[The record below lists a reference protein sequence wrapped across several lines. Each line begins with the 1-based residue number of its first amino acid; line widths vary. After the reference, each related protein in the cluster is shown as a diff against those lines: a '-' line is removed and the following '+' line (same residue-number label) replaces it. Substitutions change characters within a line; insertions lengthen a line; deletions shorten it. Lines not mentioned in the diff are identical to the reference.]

1 MYQIHML
8 RYYSETCCN
17 SKHTYNSKDTP
28 RVKISIK
35 ALTYSIIL
43 LELINLSIQYDE

>member
-28 RVKISIK
+28 RVKNFNQGANI
-35 ALTYSIIL
+35 
-43 LELINLSIQYDE
+43 